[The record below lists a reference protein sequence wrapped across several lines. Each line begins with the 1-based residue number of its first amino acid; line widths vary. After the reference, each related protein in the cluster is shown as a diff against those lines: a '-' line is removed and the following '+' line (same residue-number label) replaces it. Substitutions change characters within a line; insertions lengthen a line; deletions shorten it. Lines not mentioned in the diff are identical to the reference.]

1 MCLAVL
7 NDHLKFVVI
16 NIMSDQYTVFLVW
29 FLTQGISMG
38 LFLKKKT
45 KNLENLSL
53 NGNMREGC

>member
-7 NDHLKFVVI
+7 NNHLKFVVI

-29 FLTQGISMG
+29 FLTQGISVG

-45 KNLENLSL
+45 KN
-53 NGNMREGC
+53 